1 MTKQFETGKTYTIY
15 SKNST
20 TRFTAAV
27 TKRTACRVTFELS
40 DTGRNWCKTSTV
52 TLSVKKGANMVDADG
67 NGLEMVAG
75 KAKADRNPKFA
86 RELFA
91 LTDSER

>member
-1 MTKQFETGKTYTIY
+1 MTKQFETGKTYIIY
-15 SKNST
+15 DKRSSAHF
-20 TRFTAAV
+20 RAIV
-27 TKRTACRVTFELS
+27 TKRTKCRVTFELS

-52 TLSVKKGANMVDADG
+52 TLSVKSANMVDADG

-75 KAKADRNPKFA
+75 KSKADRNAKFT
-86 RELFA
+86 RDLFA